1 MNIIVTEKPDWVS
14 WEEIKECLSEA
25 HAENRRNGI
34 NMSYPSQ
41 PAGMIRDRVG
51 EDGKMFVALD
61 GRKVVGTASV
71 RVKNVN
77 NWFHTGRT
85 AYFGFGAV
93 HPEYQ
98 GKGVYKKLSAAR
110 YEYLATT
117 DLRTI
122 FMDTHLDNK
131 HIQHIFAAQGFK
143 YVDLKRTPD
152 HFSVRMFKWLDGC
165 PYSDFKCRM
174 MYFKRYWAEKL
185 RYAKSRFSNAE

>member
-1 MNIIVTEKPDWVS
+1 MDIIVTEKPDWVS

-61 GRKVVGTASV
+61 GRKVIGTASV

-77 NWFHTGRT
+77 NWFHSGRT
-85 AYFGFGAV
+85 AYFGFAAV

-98 GKGVYKKLSAAR
+98 GKGVYKMLSDAR
-110 YEYLATT
+110 YEYLTTT

-122 FMDTHLDNK
+122 LMDTHLNNK
-131 HIQHIFAAQGFK
+131 HIQQILAAQGFK

-165 PYSDFKCRM
+165 PYSELKCRM

-185 RYAKSRFSNAE
+185 RYAKSRFTNAE